1 MLCTNPC
8 ADYYV
13 DKRILER
20 ENGCKRTKPKGK
32 WSNSSH
38 RPSLLGPQYSAL
50 RSAPAVFSLSQNPYI
65 DTGYFSRSRSS
76 VPCPARLTASAEPR
90 RGWCL
95 SQAVIPARGGSP
107 DLPAG
112 SPARPSAPRRS
123 AWCTQVGAYLPTGWA
138 SSCVKAAQMC
148 LAEQPGRR
156 PLRFRSPAEQGAPH
170 NSVGSLPPGPIGF
183 DEIHAAKQYCPLPVK
198 DGQLDGVLALI
209 QDKKY
214 RFGVPFIGSQGAK
227 C

>member
-1 MLCTNPC
+1 MD
-8 ADYYV
+8 A
-13 DKRILER
+13 
-20 ENGCKRTKPKGK
+20 KGQSRK
-32 WSNSSH
+32 ESGQTVVTVPPRSGHNTARCGSH
-38 RPSLLGPQYSAL
+38 LLS
-50 RSAPAVFSLSQNPYI
+50 SLSIKITYI

-138 SSCVKAAQMC
+138 FSCVKAAQMC

>member
-1 MLCTNPC
+1 MD
-8 ADYYV
+8 A
-13 DKRILER
+13 
-20 ENGCKRTKPKGK
+20 KGQSRK
-32 WSNSSH
+32 ESGQTVVTVPPRSGHNTARCGSH
-38 RPSLLGPQYSAL
+38 LLS
-50 RSAPAVFSLSQNPYI
+50 SLSIKITYI

-95 SQAVIPARGGSP
+95 PQAVIPARGGSP
-107 DLPAG
+107 GLSAG

-183 DEIHAAKQYCPLPVK
+183 DEIHAVKQYCPLPVK

>member
-1 MLCTNPC
+1 MD
-8 ADYYV
+8 A
-13 DKRILER
+13 
-20 ENGCKRTKPKGK
+20 KGQSRK
-32 WSNSSH
+32 ESGQTVVTVPPRSGHNTARCGSH
-38 RPSLLGPQYSAL
+38 LLS
-50 RSAPAVFSLSQNPYI
+50 SLSIKITYI

-183 DEIHAAKQYCPLPVK
+183 DEIHAVKQYCPLPVK